1 MSQNIDFVYTNYS
14 IPTEIFFGCRQT
26 PTSVS
31 QTIKNKRTPEE
42 QIAAYLAWRRQEIDE
57 QGRQEIDEQGLSGTE
72 LMFELAD
79 FHHEANRLYS
89 FALEAYRQGVRVECV
104 LS

>member
-1 MSQNIDFVYTNYS
+1 MSQNIDFVYINYS

-57 QGRQEIDEQGLSGTE
+57 QGLSGTE
-72 LMFELAD
+72 LIFELAD
-79 FHHEANRLYS
+79 FHNEANRLYS

>member
-1 MSQNIDFVYTNYS
+1 MSQNIDFVYTNYL

-57 QGRQEIDEQGLSGTE
+57 QRLSGTE

-79 FHHEANRLYS
+79 FHNEANRLYS

>member
-57 QGRQEIDEQGLSGTE
+57 QGLSGTE

>member
-57 QGRQEIDEQGLSGTE
+57 QGLSGTE
-72 LMFELAD
+72 LIFELAD
-79 FHHEANRLYS
+79 FHNEANRLYS

>member
-1 MSQNIDFVYTNYS
+1 MSQNIDFVYINYS

-42 QIAAYLAWRRQEIDE
+42 QIAAYLTWRRQEIDG
-57 QGRQEIDEQGLSGTE
+57 QSLSGTE
-72 LMFELAD
+72 LLLELSD
-79 FHHEANRLYS
+79 FHNEANRLYS
-89 FALEAYRQGVRVECV
+89 FALEAYKQGVRVECV

>member
-1 MSQNIDFVYTNYS
+1 MSKNIDFVYINYS

-26 PTSVS
+26 LTNVS
-31 QTIKNKRTPEE
+31 QAIKNKRTPEE
-42 QIAAYLAWRRQEIDE
+42 QIAAYLAWRKQEIDE
-57 QGRQEIDEQGLSGTE
+57 QSLSGTE
-72 LMFELAD
+72 LLLELAD

>member
-31 QTIKNKRTPEE
+31 QTIRNKRTPEE

-57 QGRQEIDEQGLSGTE
+57 QGLSGTE
-72 LMFELAD
+72 LIFELAD
-79 FHHEANRLYS
+79 FHNEANRLYS

>member
-1 MSQNIDFVYTNYS
+1 MSQNIDFVYINYS

-57 QGRQEIDEQGLSGTE
+57 QGLSGTE

-79 FHHEANRLYS
+79 FHNEANRLYS

>member
-57 QGRQEIDEQGLSGTE
+57 QGLSGTE

-79 FHHEANRLYS
+79 FHNEANRLYS

>member
-1 MSQNIDFVYTNYS
+1 MSQNIDFVYINYS

-57 QGRQEIDEQGLSGTE
+57 QGLSGTE

-79 FHHEANRLYS
+79 FHNEANRLYS
-89 FALEAYRQGVRVECV
+89 FALEAYRQGVLVECV

>member
-1 MSQNIDFVYTNYS
+1 MSKNIDFVYINYS

-42 QIAAYLAWRRQEIDE
+42 QIAAYLTWRRQEIDG
-57 QGRQEIDEQGLSGTE
+57 QSLSGTE
-72 LMFELAD
+72 LLLELAD
-79 FHHEANRLYS
+79 FHNEANRLYS
-89 FALEAYRQGVRVECV
+89 FALEAYKQGVRVECV